1 MRVKFFII
9 RPPLCKHEGDEMS
22 KILYYYPQDE
32 TDQKKLQAI
41 GLGQGKANSF
51 EIKRLTKDELI
62 FVSGIR
68 I

>member
-41 GLGQGKANSF
+41 GLGQGTSNLLLKIKIQSLS
-51 EIKRLTKDELI
+51 EIKNI
-62 FVSGIR
+62 HC
-68 I
+68 